1 MEVYT
6 SHIAGLLIGLIQA
19 VPLFHFPAR
28 PQGLFEETRNAH
40 GDARAAPAVDCDSD
54 LGALSPEEHA
64 AGTLLRSVCAASCG
78 VCGAEA
84 GAGAPE
90 APGAREQ
97 EEGA

>member
-1 MEVYT
+1 MEARART
-6 SHIAGLLIGLIQA
+6 EAGAPPCEDLHAGCALVL
-19 VPLFHFPAR
+19 
-28 PQGLFEETRNAH
+28 
-40 GDARAAPAVDCDSD
+40 AAPAVDCDSD